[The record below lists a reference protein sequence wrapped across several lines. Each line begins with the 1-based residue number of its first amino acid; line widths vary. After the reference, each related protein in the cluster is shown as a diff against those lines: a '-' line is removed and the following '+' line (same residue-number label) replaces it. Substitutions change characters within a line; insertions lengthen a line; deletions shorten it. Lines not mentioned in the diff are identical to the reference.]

1 MAFLQRQMN
10 RGSVSTG
17 YEIDHSISF
26 DKNTNESLY
35 RTPSSSGNQ
44 RTFTFSAWVK
54 FSHINTGVSDWSTLY
69 SAGDYTSTGPS
80 FRIGHHTN
88 NSLQVSFYTNSAY
101 TGYYRTDA
109 LFRDTNAWYHF
120 VCAIDTTQGT
130 DTNRVKIYV
139 NGVQAP
145 TTATVSHISQNYDTG
160 VNTAIQHELGLFTS
174 GGNPTAVASEYIA
187 ETHLIDGQA
196 LAPTEFGEFDEDS
209 GIWKPK
215 KYTGSYGTN
224 GVYLDYAD
232 AGDLGDDESG
242 NGNDYTEYN
251 MDASDQATD
260 TPTNNFATLNPVFA
274 YSASS
279 GANPIITE
287 GATVLTTQNSGY
299 WHNSVST
306 IPVTS
311 GKWYFEAQPGTS
323 STHVTAIG
331 YGDEQNLYTWGVANS
346 HVGASST
353 KSNAY
358 LGSDTAGS
366 SYGRIFP
373 ADSSPSTRVN
383 YTSSNIIGVAIDAD
397 NGYVYWAKDNTWINS
412 GDPTS
417 GSSGTGGYAVPS
429 GTGTNGILIP
439 SIAAYHHTSLGK
451 MFINFGGYTTI
462 SISSSASDANGYGTF
477 EYAPPTG
484 YYALCG
490 KNLAEYG

>member
-1 MAFLQRQMN
+1 MEVLQRTAN
-10 RGSVSTG
+10 RGSISTAA
-17 YEIDHSISF
+17 YEIDNSISF

-109 LFRDTNAWYHF
+109 LFRDCSAWYHF
-120 VCAIDTTQGT
+120 VCAIDTTQAT
-130 DTNRVKIYV
+130 NTNRVKIYV
-139 NGVQAP
+139 NGEQAS
-145 TTATVSHISQNYDTG
+145 TDSVVSHISQNYDTG
-160 VNTAIQHELGLFTS
+160 VNTGIQHELGLFTN

-196 LAPTEFGEFDEDS
+196 LAPTEFGEVDS
-209 GIWKPK
+209 DTGIWIPK

-260 TPTNNFATLNPVFA
+260 TPTNNFCTLNPNVNFKYGTNA
-274 YSASS
+274 
-279 GANPIITE
+279 GGMIN
-287 GATVLTTQNSGY
+287 GATVYGDDTGGGVGGAFGTFG
-299 WHNSVST
+299 
-306 IPVTS
+306 VTA
-311 GKWYFEAQPGTS
+311 GKWYWEMKLSQQVSHYPGISAVDDGANVLVTS
-323 STHVTAIG
+323 DPHEVNSTFNYNISAARREYFNSGTRTYGSLDEFGDFHTPGDIIAIALNMDDNQISIYCNG
-331 YGDEQNLYTWGVANS
+331 TLQSGIANS
-346 HVGASST
+346 S
-353 KSNAY
+353 
-358 LGSDTAGS
+358 
-366 SYGRIFP
+366 IF
-373 ADSSPSTRVN
+373 
-383 YTSSNIIGVAIDAD
+383 DAA
-397 NGYVYWAKDNTWINS
+397 NKMVVPFHGTIN
-412 GDPTS
+412 DEVQ
-417 GSSGTGGYAVPS
+417 Y
-429 GTGTNGILIP
+429 
-439 SIAAYHHTSLGK
+439 
-451 MFINFGGYTTI
+451 NFGGYSAWTP
-462 SISSSASDANGYGTF
+462 SSAATDANGYGTF

-484 YYALCG
+484 YYALCT